1 MMKKKTKL
9 TALCGILSALSVVIM
24 LPTLVIPVLTYVAPM
39 IAGFVIMT
47 VSDIAGKKW
56 AFGVFSAVSVITLII
71 LTDKEASLTYIAFFG
86 YYPLIRENLE
96 KKRKVLS
103 LIFKFLLFNISM
115 VTVSLLGIYVFAV
128 PVEDFTS
135 FGRFSVPI
143 LLFLAN
149 IVFILYDFSFKRLNP
164 LIKAVSQ
171 KLMKI

>member
-1 MMKKKTKL
+1 MKKKTKL

-24 LPTLVIPVLTYVAPM
+24 LPTLVIPVLTYVAP
-39 IAGFVIMT
+39 ILAGLVIMT
-47 VSDIAGKKW
+47 VSDLAGKKW
-56 AFGVFSAVSVITLII
+56 SLGVYFTVGVISLII
-71 LTDKEASLTYIAFFG
+71 LTDKEAALTYIAFFG
-86 YYPLIRENLE
+86 YYPIIRGNLE
-96 KKRKVLS
+96 KTGKTLS
-103 LIFKFLLFNISM
+103 VIIKFLLFNVSM
-115 VTVSLLGIYVFAV
+115 IAVSLIGIYVFAV

-164 LIKAVSQ
+164 LVKAVSQ